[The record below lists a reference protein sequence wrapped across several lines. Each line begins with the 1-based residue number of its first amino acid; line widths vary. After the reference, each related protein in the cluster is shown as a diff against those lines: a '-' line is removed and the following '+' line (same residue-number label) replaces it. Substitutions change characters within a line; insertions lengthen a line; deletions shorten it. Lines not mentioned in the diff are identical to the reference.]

1 MASYVSVLV
10 AAANSTVVP
19 WTIVSAD
26 PSDRFVDLFGSIQ
39 AGKFAI
45 VKTSC
50 DLSTAILES
59 VWIGREKSSLSHVD
73 KTLNVSEVC
82 ISFGQFVKFVVS
94 VGSSGGSSLTVTKN
108 AFTIMMCSQR
118 RACQPSLPHLLSER
132 TKKDRLFNDIVK
144 MLDQKGLKFSSGQ
157 FDSGKS
163 YITTLTSALW
173 YIDQH
178 PSTLASRGCHVL

>member
-45 VKTSC
+45 VKTSS

-59 VWIGREKSSLSHVD
+59 LWIGRQKSSLSRVD

-118 RACQPSLPHLLSER
+118 RACQPSLPQLLSER

-144 MLDQKGLKFSSGQ
+144 MLDQKGLKFN
-157 FDSGKS
+157 FWA
-163 YITTLTSALW
+163 I
-173 YIDQH
+173 
-178 PSTLASRGCHVL
+178 